1 MIMEDKYRGLNYTTM
16 ESANSNKRI
25 FPLSARVVSTADA
38 PQWAQE
44 MQLNLS
50 NTMQQGFNHIEE
62 SIKSLRV
69 GMNCL

>member
-1 MIMEDKYRGLNYTTM
+1 MIMEDKSRGLNYTTM
-16 ESANSNKRI
+16 ESANSNKRMHI
-25 FPLSARVVSTADA
+25 LTARAVSTADA

-44 MQLNLS
+44 MI